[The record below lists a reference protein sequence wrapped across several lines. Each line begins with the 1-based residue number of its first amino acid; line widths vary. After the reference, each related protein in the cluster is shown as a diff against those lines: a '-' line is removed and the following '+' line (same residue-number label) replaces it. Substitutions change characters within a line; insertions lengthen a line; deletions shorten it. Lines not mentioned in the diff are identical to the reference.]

1 MSELSLGQGRKK
13 LEKGTIFQQVKL
25 AEKLNYITLG
35 QKQRSGCI

>member
-1 MSELSLGQGRKK
+1 MSYHWDKAEKK

-35 QKQRSGCI
+35 QKQRSGYI